1 MLFRMKDEKA
11 HQLEAEL
18 DKLQAD
24 GPAAWAK
31 LPEEE
36 LFTPA
41 GFSEERAEATSYSNY
56 SYWGSTFRAFFK
68 NRVAVLLL
76 VALIAVVAF
85 AFLQPCLPGQADP
98 NLCAVDPATGI
109 QYRNI
114 APGEKGFIWGSN
126 AIGQDLWARIWAG
139 ARTSLTIAFFVALIE
154 AVVGI
159 TVGVLWGYVR
169 QLDFFFTEL
178 YNICDNVPSTIILIL
193 ISYVASPSVQTLILG
208 MSITG
213 WIAMARFIRNQIL
226 IIRDRDYN
234 VASRCIGTPTSRIVV
249 RNLLPYLVSVI
260 MLRMALTIPAA
271 IGSEVFIT
279 YIGLGLSVEVPS
291 LGNLINDGRKVMMQ
305 AGLRYQLL
313 YPTIILSFV
322 TIAFYLIGNAFS
334 DAADPKNH
342 LQYGGTGMK
351 KNELI
356 LSVRDL
362 NIKFNLRGKILHAIR
377 GIDLDVYHGEV
388 LAIVGESG
396 SGKSVFT
403 KSFMGLL
410 DSNGSITSGT
420 IDYFG
425 ADDHQP
431 IRLSELKKE
440 KDWLKVRGHEI
451 AMIMQDPMTS
461 LNPLKTIG
469 DQIMEAVELHQGL
482 KGAAAREKTLEYLR
496 DVGIADPE
504 VRFKQ
509 YPHEF
514 SGGMRQRVVIA
525 IAVACNPQILICDE
539 PTTALDVTIQAQ
551 ILELLKE
558 MRVKYNLTIILITHD
573 LGVVA
578 NIADRVAVMY
588 AGDIVE
594 IGTSDEIYYD
604 PRHPYTWALL
614 SSMPQMG
621 VKGEDL
627 FNIQGTPPN
636 LFTEIHGDAFAP
648 RNPLAL
654 KIDFVKRPPYFDVS
668 TTHRAKT
675 WLLDPRA
682 PKIEPPAAVRMLQE
696 EGK

>member
-56 SYWGSTFRAFFK
+56 SYRGSTFRAFFK

-85 AFLQPCLPGQADP
+85 AFLQPYLPGQVDP
-98 NLCAVDPATGI
+98 NLCAVDPVTGI

-342 LQYGGTGMK
+342 LQ
-351 KNELI
+351 
-356 LSVRDL
+356 
-362 NIKFNLRGKILHAIR
+362 
-377 GIDLDVYHGEV
+377 
-388 LAIVGESG
+388 
-396 SGKSVFT
+396 
-403 KSFMGLL
+403 
-410 DSNGSITSGT
+410 
-420 IDYFG
+420 
-425 ADDHQP
+425 
-431 IRLSELKKE
+431 
-440 KDWLKVRGHEI
+440 
-451 AMIMQDPMTS
+451 
-461 LNPLKTIG
+461 
-469 DQIMEAVELHQGL
+469 
-482 KGAAAREKTLEYLR
+482 
-496 DVGIADPE
+496 
-504 VRFKQ
+504 
-509 YPHEF
+509 
-514 SGGMRQRVVIA
+514 
-525 IAVACNPQILICDE
+525 
-539 PTTALDVTIQAQ
+539 
-551 ILELLKE
+551 
-558 MRVKYNLTIILITHD
+558 
-573 LGVVA
+573 
-578 NIADRVAVMY
+578 
-588 AGDIVE
+588 
-594 IGTSDEIYYD
+594 
-604 PRHPYTWALL
+604 
-614 SSMPQMG
+614 
-621 VKGEDL
+621 
-627 FNIQGTPPN
+627 
-636 LFTEIHGDAFAP
+636 
-648 RNPLAL
+648 
-654 KIDFVKRPPYFDVS
+654 
-668 TTHRAKT
+668 
-675 WLLDPRA
+675 
-682 PKIEPPAAVRMLQE
+682 
-696 EGK
+696 

>member
-56 SYWGSTFRAFFK
+56 SYWGSPFRAFFK

-85 AFLQPCLPGQADP
+85 AFLQPYLPGQVDP
-98 NLCAVDPATGI
+98 NLCAVDPVTGI

-342 LQYGGTGMK
+342 LQ
-351 KNELI
+351 
-356 LSVRDL
+356 
-362 NIKFNLRGKILHAIR
+362 
-377 GIDLDVYHGEV
+377 
-388 LAIVGESG
+388 
-396 SGKSVFT
+396 
-403 KSFMGLL
+403 
-410 DSNGSITSGT
+410 
-420 IDYFG
+420 
-425 ADDHQP
+425 
-431 IRLSELKKE
+431 
-440 KDWLKVRGHEI
+440 
-451 AMIMQDPMTS
+451 
-461 LNPLKTIG
+461 
-469 DQIMEAVELHQGL
+469 
-482 KGAAAREKTLEYLR
+482 
-496 DVGIADPE
+496 
-504 VRFKQ
+504 
-509 YPHEF
+509 
-514 SGGMRQRVVIA
+514 
-525 IAVACNPQILICDE
+525 
-539 PTTALDVTIQAQ
+539 
-551 ILELLKE
+551 
-558 MRVKYNLTIILITHD
+558 
-573 LGVVA
+573 
-578 NIADRVAVMY
+578 
-588 AGDIVE
+588 
-594 IGTSDEIYYD
+594 
-604 PRHPYTWALL
+604 
-614 SSMPQMG
+614 
-621 VKGEDL
+621 
-627 FNIQGTPPN
+627 
-636 LFTEIHGDAFAP
+636 
-648 RNPLAL
+648 
-654 KIDFVKRPPYFDVS
+654 
-668 TTHRAKT
+668 
-675 WLLDPRA
+675 
-682 PKIEPPAAVRMLQE
+682 
-696 EGK
+696 

>member
-11 HQLEAEL
+11 HQLEAQL

-24 GPAAWAK
+24 GPAAWAE

-41 GFSEERAEATSYSNY
+41 GFSEEQAEATASSNY

-68 NRVAVLLL
+68 NRIAVILL

-85 AFLQPCLPGQADP
+85 AFLQPYLPGQADP
-98 NLCAVDPATGI
+98 NFCAVDPITGV

-114 APGEKGFIWGSN
+114 APGEDGFIWGSN

-193 ISYVASPSVQTLILG
+193 ISYVASPSVKTLILG

-234 VASRCIGTPTSRIVV
+234 VASRCIGTPTARIVL

-279 YIGLGLSVEVPS
+279 YIGLGLSVETPS

-342 LQYGGTGMK
+342 LQ
-351 KNELI
+351 
-356 LSVRDL
+356 
-362 NIKFNLRGKILHAIR
+362 
-377 GIDLDVYHGEV
+377 
-388 LAIVGESG
+388 
-396 SGKSVFT
+396 
-403 KSFMGLL
+403 
-410 DSNGSITSGT
+410 
-420 IDYFG
+420 
-425 ADDHQP
+425 
-431 IRLSELKKE
+431 
-440 KDWLKVRGHEI
+440 
-451 AMIMQDPMTS
+451 
-461 LNPLKTIG
+461 
-469 DQIMEAVELHQGL
+469 
-482 KGAAAREKTLEYLR
+482 
-496 DVGIADPE
+496 
-504 VRFKQ
+504 
-509 YPHEF
+509 
-514 SGGMRQRVVIA
+514 
-525 IAVACNPQILICDE
+525 
-539 PTTALDVTIQAQ
+539 
-551 ILELLKE
+551 
-558 MRVKYNLTIILITHD
+558 
-573 LGVVA
+573 
-578 NIADRVAVMY
+578 
-588 AGDIVE
+588 
-594 IGTSDEIYYD
+594 
-604 PRHPYTWALL
+604 
-614 SSMPQMG
+614 
-621 VKGEDL
+621 
-627 FNIQGTPPN
+627 
-636 LFTEIHGDAFAP
+636 
-648 RNPLAL
+648 
-654 KIDFVKRPPYFDVS
+654 
-668 TTHRAKT
+668 
-675 WLLDPRA
+675 
-682 PKIEPPAAVRMLQE
+682 
-696 EGK
+696 